1 MFRRRKGSNPKTTRK
16 RWSGLLLA
24 ALFSVTVGLGCGSSA
39 ADLAPKDCCKSMC
52 QHASDSKDPE
62 QCCQTNKQSR
72 PSLSIPPAEIS
83 LAKKVFESALFIETL
98 PLNGLFEG
106 ILVERTPV
114 PAPRIFKLPQQELY
128 KLTSALLI

>member
-1 MFRRRKGSNPKTTRK
+1 
-16 RWSGLLLA
+16 
-24 ALFSVTVGLGCGSSA
+24 
-39 ADLAPKDCCKSMC
+39 MC

-62 QCCQTNKQSR
+62 QCCQTNKQTR
-72 PSLSIPPAEIS
+72 PFLSIPPAEIR

-106 ILVERTPV
+106 ILVEQTPV